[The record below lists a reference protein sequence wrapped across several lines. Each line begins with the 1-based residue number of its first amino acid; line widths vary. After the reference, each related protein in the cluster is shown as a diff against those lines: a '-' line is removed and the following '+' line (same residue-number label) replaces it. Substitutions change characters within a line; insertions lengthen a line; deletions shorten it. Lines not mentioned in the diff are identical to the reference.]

1 MNEQAQNYYKNVL
14 DAVAK
19 DNVKVL
25 LLEEKLDEDQGNVS
39 WPEARAVVSGGWHIL
54 AWHQGWA
61 VTVTLTR
68 CSLTPTRCSLT
79 PTRCSTDRTATLNI
93 LQI

>member
-14 DAVAK
+14 DAVAR

-39 WPEARAVVSGGWHIL
+39 WPEARAVVSLGLRLGLRLGLWCL
-54 AWHQGWA
+54 MAWHQGWA
-61 VTVTLTR
+61 VTVTPNR
-68 CSLTPTRCSLT
+68 CSPTASRCS
-79 PTRCSTDRTATLNI
+79 PATLNI